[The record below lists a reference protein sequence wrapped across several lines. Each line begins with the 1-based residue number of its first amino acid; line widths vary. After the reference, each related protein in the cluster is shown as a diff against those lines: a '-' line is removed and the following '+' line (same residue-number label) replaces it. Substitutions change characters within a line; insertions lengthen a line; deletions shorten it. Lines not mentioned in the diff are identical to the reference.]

1 MIQKQIRYYLELL
14 QKENYKSFNLAFL
27 RVVICCWLLKE
38 VCINWTSMNVLYGE
52 SVFVVSKNNLINR
65 LPEGGFPLVRSYYMW
80 FIIAYIGVIFLNI
93 FGIGRRFTLLILFIM
108 FYVLQKMNMSMV
120 NGGDAMARL
129 ILFYLIFADSYKYFV
144 LIKQKNIDGDKIKL
158 QNLFSNLAALSI
170 MFQLCLAY
178 FSSGIAKIMEPMWLH
193 GEATYYT
200 LSMERFIGTPLNKY
214 IIQYRWMD
222 YFTNYGTLLFELLFP
237 LLIWIKKFR
246 KPLLIMGILFHLG
259 IYIFLMIYGFQIVFV
274 LIYGLFLPNQKLLS
288 IAQRCKVLF
297 WPKRTNMA
305 TNTA

>member
-1 MIQKQIRYYLELL
+1 MIQRQIKYYIEFL
-14 QKENYKSFNLAFL
+14 QRENYKSFYLAFL
-27 RVVICCWLLKE
+27 RVAICCWLLKE
-38 VCINWTSMNVLYGE
+38 VCINWTSMDILYGD
-52 SVFVVSKNNLINR
+52 SVFVVSKKNLINR
-65 LPEGGFPLVRSYYMW
+65 LPGGGFHFVRSYYIW
-80 FIIAYIGVIFLNI
+80 FIVAYIGVIFLNI
-93 FGIGRRFTLLILFIM
+93 LGIGRQFTLLILLVM

-144 LIKQKNIDGDKIKL
+144 LNKQKNVDDDKRKL

-178 FSSGIAKIMEPMWLH
+178 FSSGIAKIMEPVWLH

-200 LSMERFIGTPLNKY
+200 LSMERFIGTPFNKY
-214 IIQYRWMD
+214 IIQHKWIV

-246 KPLLIMGILFHLG
+246 KPLLITGILFHLG

-274 LIYGLFLPNQKLLS
+274 LIYGLFLPNQKLL
-288 IAQRCKVLF
+288 IFAERCKAFF
-297 WPKRTNMA
+297 WRKRTDMEANIV
-305 TNTA
+305 